1 MLAVFAMVWTE
12 ETTLS
17 GETGPVVGRIGM
29 GMKRVCAFAA
39 SLFLMASSL
48 YAADTAPLKLVKTT
62 PMPAVTGGDFDHFA
76 VDRKN
81 NRLYVVSED
90 YASIE
95 VFDARTGEHLQSVLG
110 VVKSPRKI
118 ALIEDKGEL
127 MVNDAGTASCK
138 FLDAKDLHEIAS
150 VPLEPGPDAG
160 VYDPVKRIFYVS
172 NGGRAAHADS
182 AYVSMISVD
191 KRAVVGRIEVPA
203 TTLKTVVLDAKN
215 DRLYVTERDKSQVAV
230 IDLKQR
236 KVERTFANPEL
247 HVGSAMAFDAV
258 HHRLF
263 VGDRKPGKLVVL
275 NTDDGSTVATL
286 PLGDTSDDMTYD
298 EVHGRLYSS
307 SAEGVDVIGQDSPNT
322 YHLLQHVD
330 TKGGKVS
337 IYVPWLKRYFVAH
350 TKDEKSPVAELL
362 IYEVR

>member
-1 MLAVFAMVWTE
+1 
-12 ETTLS
+12 
-17 GETGPVVGRIGM
+17 
-29 GMKRVCAFAA
+29 MKRIVTVAA
-39 SLFLMASSL
+39 SLLLSASSL
-48 YAADTAPLKLVKTT
+48 YAANTLPMRLLNTT
-62 PMPAVTGGDFDHFA
+62 PLPAITGGDFDHFA

-81 NRLYVVSED
+81 NRLYVAAEV
-90 YASIE
+90 YGSIE
-95 VFDARTGEHLQSVLG
+95 VFDLRTGEHLLSAHG

-118 ALIEDKGEL
+118 AMLEDMGEL
-127 MVNDAGTASCK
+127 VVNDAGTSSCE
-138 FLDAKDLHEIAS
+138 FLDAKDLHLLAS
-150 VPLEPGPDAG
+150 VPLEAGPDAG
-160 VYDPVKRIFYVS
+160 VYDPATRTFYVG
-172 NGGRAAHADS
+172 NGGKAAHASS

-203 TTLKTVVLDAKN
+203 TTLKTVVLDAKD
-215 DRLYVTERDKSQVAV
+215 DRLYVTMRDKNQVAV

-236 KVERTFANPEL
+236 KVERIFSNPEL
-247 HVGSAMAFDAV
+247 HVDSAMALDAA

-263 VGDRKPGKLVVL
+263 VGDRRPGKLVVL

-298 EVHGRLYSS
+298 QLQGRLYSS
-307 SAEGVDVIGQDSPNT
+307 SAEGVDVIGQESPNT
-322 YHLLQHVD
+322 YQELQHVD

-350 TKDEKSPVAELL
+350 TKDERSPVAELL

>member
-1 MLAVFAMVWTE
+1 
-12 ETTLS
+12 
-17 GETGPVVGRIGM
+17 
-29 GMKRVCAFAA
+29 MKRIVTVAA
-39 SLFLMASSL
+39 SLLLSVSSL
-48 YAADTAPLKLVKTT
+48 YAANTSPLRLLKTT
-62 PMPAVTGGDFDHFA
+62 PLPAVTGGDFDHFA

-95 VFDARTGEHLQSVLG
+95 LFDPRTGEHLQSVLG

-127 MVNDAGTASCK
+127 MVNDAGTSSCE
-138 FLDAKDLHEIAS
+138 FLDAKDLHLIAS

-160 VYDPVKRIFYVS
+160 AYDPVKRIFYVG
-172 NGGRAAHADS
+172 NGGKAAHAES

-215 DRLYVTERDKSQVAV
+215 DRLYVTMRDKNQIAV

-236 KVERTFANPEL
+236 KMERIFSNPEL
-247 HVGSAMAFDAV
+247 HVDSAMALDAV

-298 EVHGRLYSS
+298 PVQGRLYSS
-307 SAEGVDVIGQDSPNT
+307 SAEGVDVIGQDSPNS
-322 YHLLQHVD
+322 YHELQHVD

-350 TKDEKSPVAELL
+350 TKDERSPVAELL

>member
-1 MLAVFAMVWTE
+1 MKRIIKVVASIL
-12 ETTLS
+12 LS
-17 GETGPVVGRIGM
+17 GLSL
-29 GMKRVCAFAA
+29 FAA
-39 SLFLMASSL
+39 NTS
-48 YAADTAPLKLVKTT
+48 PLRLLKRT
-62 PMPAVTGGDFDHFA
+62 PLPAVTGGDFDHFA

-95 VFDARTGEHLQSVLG
+95 VFDPRTGEHLQSVLG
-110 VVKSPRKI
+110 VVKSPRQI

-127 MVNDAGTASCK
+127 IVNDAGTSSCK
-138 FLDAKDLHEIAS
+138 FLDAQDLHLIAS

-160 VYDPVKRIFYVS
+160 AYDPVKRIFYAG
-172 NGGRAAHADS
+172 NGGKAAHAES

-203 TTLKTVVLDAKN
+203 TALKTVVLEAKK
-215 DRLYVTERDKSQVAV
+215 DRLYVTMRDKNQVAV

-236 KVERTFANPEL
+236 KVERIFSNPEL
-247 HVGSAMAFDAV
+247 HIDSAMALDAE

-263 VGDRKPGKLVVL
+263 VGDRKPGKLIVL
-275 NTDDGSTVATL
+275 NTEDGSTVATL

-298 EVHGRLYSS
+298 EAERRLYSS
-307 SAEGVDVIGQDSPNT
+307 SAEGVDVIRQDSPNS
-322 YHLLQHVD
+322 YHELQHVD

-350 TKDEKSPVAELL
+350 TKDERSPVAELL

>member
-1 MLAVFAMVWTE
+1 
-12 ETTLS
+12 
-17 GETGPVVGRIGM
+17 
-29 GMKRVCAFAA
+29 MKRIVTVAA
-39 SLFLMASSL
+39 SLLLSVSSL
-48 YAADTAPLKLVKTT
+48 YAANTSPLRLLKAT
-62 PMPAVTGGDFDHFA
+62 PLPAVTGGDFDHFA

-95 VFDARTGEHLQSVLG
+95 VFDPRTGEHLQSVLG

-127 MVNDAGTASCK
+127 MVNDAGTSSCK
-138 FLDAKDLHEIAS
+138 FLDAKDLHLIAS

-160 VYDPVKRIFYVS
+160 VYDPATRIFYVG
-172 NGGRAAHADS
+172 NGGKAAHAES

-215 DRLYVTERDKSQVAV
+215 DRLYVTMRDKNQIAV

-236 KVERTFANPEL
+236 KVERIFSNPEL
-247 HVGSAMAFDAV
+247 HVDSSMALDAV

-275 NTDDGSTVATL
+275 NADGGYPAA
-286 PLGDTSDDMTYD
+286 
-298 EVHGRLYSS
+298 GR
-307 SAEGVDVIGQDSPNT
+307 
-322 YHLLQHVD
+322 HL
-330 TKGGKVS
+330 
-337 IYVPWLKRYFVAH
+337 R
-350 TKDEKSPVAELL
+350 
-362 IYEVR
+362 

>member
-1 MLAVFAMVWTE
+1 
-12 ETTLS
+12 
-17 GETGPVVGRIGM
+17 
-29 GMKRVCAFAA
+29 MKRIVTVAA
-39 SLFLMASSL
+39 SLLLSVSSL
-48 YAADTAPLKLVKTT
+48 YAANTLPLRLLKTT
-62 PMPAVTGGDFDHFA
+62 PLPAITGGDFDHFA

-81 NRLYVVSED
+81 NRLYVAAEV
-90 YASIE
+90 YGSIE
-95 VFDARTGEHLQSVLG
+95 VFDLRTGEHLQSVRG

-118 ALIEDKGEL
+118 ALLEDKGEL
-127 MVNDAGTASCK
+127 LVNDAGTSSCE
-138 FLDAKDLHEIAS
+138 FLDAKDLHLIAS
-150 VPLEPGPDAG
+150 VPLEAGPDAG
-160 VYDPVKRIFYVS
+160 VYDPATRIFYVG
-172 NGGRAAHADS
+172 NGGKAAHAES

-215 DRLYVTERDKSQVAV
+215 DRLYVTMRDKNQVAV

-236 KVERTFANPEL
+236 KVERIFSNPEL
-247 HVGSAMAFDAV
+247 HVDSAMAFDAA

-298 EVHGRLYSS
+298 EAHGRLYSS

-322 YHLLQHVD
+322 YHQLQHVD

-350 TKDEKSPVAELL
+350 TKDEKAPVAELL